1 MRNDLRAEMF
11 VIVMMAAA
19 VSLSKFQRKVY
30 DLPTALFFTLTLAF
44 FQRRQLRAYALLFP
58 LATLN
63 RETSIL
69 LTLLFAVYFFRRL
82 DRRAYLLHLVYQ
94 LVIYG
99 TITIALRVIFADLP
113 GQSVYFQLPTNLQL
127 YRRAPIGATVLFLS
141 MLAILALVWIKW
153 RRAPQLARTAF
164 LVFAPLL
171 TLFFFLVG
179 WGFEVRFFLE
189 LLPVVMIVGVS

>member
-19 VSLSKFQRKVY
+19 VSLSMFQRKVY